1 MQSAWLT
8 RPYWTLWV
16 VTTLLTG
23 ILAGYMVSHSI
34 MLGRFFTWFVISDN
48 LELLRQTYTAFRA
61 QGRAHVYYDIP
72 LLLHLLAGIP
82 WVVLALLM
90 KRQRLIA
97 VVAGLSTLWVG
108 ALFLGLGFDRIE
120 DAVMTSTADAETLR
134 AFAALNVP
142 LHATFAVI
150 YVTSLFL
157 LLLVP
162 LRVRR
167 DC

>member
-1 MQSAWLT
+1 
-8 RPYWTLWV
+8 
-16 VTTLLTG
+16 
-23 ILAGYMVSHSI
+23 
-34 MLGRFFTWFVISDN
+34 
-48 LELLRQTYTAFRA
+48 
-61 QGRAHVYYDIP
+61 
-72 LLLHLLAGIP
+72 
-82 WVVLALLM
+82 M
-90 KRQRLIA
+90 KRQQVIA

-108 ALFLGLGFDRIE
+108 TLFLGLQFDRIE

-134 AFAALNVP
+134 TFAALNVP
-142 LHATFAVI
+142 LHASFAAI